1 MRHGLGNL
9 FQIEGGQSPFQSQGS
24 LAKTRLYPFAPAA
37 KMRMP
42 VQLLVE
48 ELLDFSREIAR
59 VWWLEVCRN
68 FCSGECHCDC

>member
-1 MRHGLGNL
+1 
-9 FQIEGGQSPFQSQGS
+9 
-24 LAKTRLYPFAPAA
+24 
-37 KMRMP
+37 MRMP

-68 FCSGECHCDC
+68 FCSGECHCDY